1 MLQMTS
7 NPLGEVFEG
16 LMKKF
21 LKSYCVYSGPIDCNV
36 KNHDTMQMTVLMI
49 SKSEN
54 ILKTK
59 TKTNKQNKTKQDKTK
74 KGVLLLLRTPQKVLT
89 IILTLTLTVIFA
101 W

>member
-16 LMKKF
+16 VMKKF

-36 KNHDTMQMTVLMI
+36 KNHDTMHMTVLMI

-54 ILKTK
+54 ILKKKQQK
-59 TKTNKQNKTKQDKTK
+59 TRQDKEKEYFYFSGPHK
-74 KGVLLLLRTPQKVLT
+74 KY
-89 IILTLTLTVIFA
+89 
-101 W
+101 

>member
-16 LMKKF
+16 VMEKF

-36 KNHDTMQMTVLMI
+36 KNHDTMHMTVLMI

-59 TKTNKQNKTKQDKTK
+59 TKTNKTKQDK
-74 KGVLLLLRTPQKVLT
+74 
-89 IILTLTLTVIFA
+89 
-101 W
+101 

>member
-21 LKSYCVYSGPIDCNV
+21 LKSYCVYSGPINCNV
-36 KNHDTMQMTVLMI
+36 KNHDTMHMTVLMI

-59 TKTNKQNKTKQDKTK
+59 NKQTNKTRQNKTRQK
-74 KGVLLLLRTPQKVLT
+74 KEYFYFSGPHKKY
-89 IILTLTLTVIFA
+89 
-101 W
+101 

>member
-1 MLQMTS
+1 MTS

-36 KNHDTMQMTVLMI
+36 KNNDTMHMTVLMI

-59 TKTNKQNKTKQDKTK
+59 TKTNKQNKTRQDKKRSTSTLADPTK
-74 KGVLLLLRTPQKVLT
+74 STNHNPYPNPNCHIRMVTK
-89 IILTLTLTVIFA
+89 
-101 W
+101 